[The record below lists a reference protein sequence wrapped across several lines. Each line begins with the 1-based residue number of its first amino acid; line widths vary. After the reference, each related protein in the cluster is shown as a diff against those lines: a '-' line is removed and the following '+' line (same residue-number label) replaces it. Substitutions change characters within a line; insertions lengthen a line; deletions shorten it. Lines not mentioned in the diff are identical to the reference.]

1 MQGGNRVFI
10 DRLVSWLLPRENRFF
25 VFLDSMASKMVE
37 AAKVLS
43 ELRSIPEG
51 QEEAR
56 FKDIAERLREREH
69 EADEVAHLLY
79 EELDRNFVTPL
90 DREDLHAL
98 TSTLDSVVDV
108 IESTA
113 VRMSIYGLPRLS
125 PPMKELIRLI
135 EESTTEVAKSIH
147 LLQDLSKLD
156 EIQVHIVHVNSLE
169 NEGDRIYRAEMA
181 RLFREVKDPIALIRE
196 KEVLNQLERAIDTC
210 EDVMDLIRSV
220 VVKNG

>member
-1 MQGGNRVFI
+1 MFI

-25 VFLDSMASKMVE
+25 VFLDSMAGKMVE

-43 ELRSIPEG
+43 ELRSIPAG
-51 QEEAR
+51 KEEAQ
-56 FKDIAERLREREH
+56 FKEIAERLREREH
-69 EADEVAHLLY
+69 EADEIAHLLY

-113 VRMSIYGLPRLS
+113 VRMSMYGLQKLTQ
-125 PPMKELIRLI
+125 PMQELIRLI

-169 NEGDRIYRAEMA
+169 NEGDRIYRAEMT
-181 RLFREVKDPIALIRE
+181 RIFREVKDPIELIRQ